1 MMVLKSHGRKALSV
15 LGNLKDGRM
24 IMDTS
29 FQNKNEGLEFI
40 SLSEIT
46 PTELLGYYSRA
57 RIVVEMAKGFS
68 ILVSADQYSNKDL
81 RWVST
86 EIGET

>member
-1 MMVLKSHGRKALSV
+1 
-15 LGNLKDGRM
+15 
-24 IMDTS
+24 MDTHLS
-29 FQNKNEGLEFI
+29 NKSEGLEFI
-40 SLSEIT
+40 ALTEIT

>member
-1 MMVLKSHGRKALSV
+1 MDTHLS
-15 LGNLKDGRM
+15 NKDG
-24 IMDTS
+24 
-29 FQNKNEGLEFI
+29 GLEFI
-40 SLSEIT
+40 ALTEIT
-46 PTELLGYYSRA
+46 PTELLGFYSRA

>member
-1 MMVLKSHGRKALSV
+1 M

-29 FQNKNEGLEFI
+29 LQNKNEGLEFI

-46 PTELLGYYSRA
+46 STELLGYYSRA
-57 RIVVEMAKGFS
+57 RVVVEMAKGFS

>member
-1 MMVLKSHGRKALSV
+1 
-15 LGNLKDGRM
+15 
-24 IMDTS
+24 MDTHLS
-29 FQNKNEGLEFI
+29 NKVEGLEFV
-40 SLSEIT
+40 SLTEIT
-46 PTELLGYYSRA
+46 PTDLLGYYSRA

>member
-1 MMVLKSHGRKALSV
+1 MDTHLS
-15 LGNLKDGRM
+15 NKDG
-24 IMDTS
+24 
-29 FQNKNEGLEFI
+29 GLEFI
-40 SLSEIT
+40 ALTEIT
-46 PTELLGYYSRA
+46 PTDLLGYYSRA

-68 ILVSADQYSNKDL
+68 ILVSADQHSNKDL

>member
-1 MMVLKSHGRKALSV
+1 
-15 LGNLKDGRM
+15 M

-29 FQNKNEGLEFI
+29 FQNKDEGLEFI

-57 RIVVEMAKGFS
+57 RVVVEMAKGFS

-86 EIGET
+86 EMGEA